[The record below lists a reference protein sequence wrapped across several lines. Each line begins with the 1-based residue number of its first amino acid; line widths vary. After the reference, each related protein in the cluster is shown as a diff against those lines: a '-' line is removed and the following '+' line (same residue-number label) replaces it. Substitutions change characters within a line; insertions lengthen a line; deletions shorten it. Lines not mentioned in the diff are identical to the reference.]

1 MILITLLG
9 DDLSILTPVIYEFK
23 DQITHHVVVHDDA
36 LDDAHRALQLHNG
49 LNGVMK
55 KNRG

>member
-23 DQITHHVVVHDDA
+23 DQI
-36 LDDAHRALQLHNG
+36 AHLNLQTYPNRAMN
-49 LNGVMK
+49 
-55 KNRG
+55 